1 MEADWSSLNAAAS
14 GLVYVAVWQLFLG
27 TSRHTTLTNPSN
39 HLHPVGYIYQPP
51 TGPSGSTTAS
61 GPLTSDPWWGVVA
74 AWSFVVTQWF
84 KVPPAVSIVMGG
96 VAGLAWFGVVGES
109 GVMRG

>member
-1 MEADWSSLNAAAS
+1 MLRCGNCSS
-14 GLVYVAVWQLFLG
+14 VG
-27 TSRHTTLTNPSN
+27 TRKDSLHTRLLTLYS
-39 HLHPVGYIYQPP
+39 VGYIYQPP
-51 TGPSGSTTAS
+51 TGPSAGPTTAS

-84 KVPPAVSIVMGG
+84 KVPPAVSIVLGG

-109 GVMRG
+109 GVMRE

>member
-1 MEADWSSLNAAAS
+1 MLRHRDSSTLRS
-14 GLVYVAVWQLFLG
+14 GNSFSVRIDIQFLWA
-27 TSRHTTLTNPSN
+27 HLTIIS
-39 HLHPVGYIYQPP
+39 VGYIYQPP
-51 TGPSGSTTAS
+51 TGPSGTTTAS

-84 KVPPAVSIVMGG
+84 KVPPALSIVMGG

>member
-1 MEADWSSLNAAAS
+1 
-14 GLVYVAVWQLFLG
+14 VAVWQLFLG
-27 TSRHTTLTNPSN
+27 TYSSQSYNLSNPS
-39 HLHPVGYIYQPP
+39 LVGYIYQPA
-51 TGPSGSTTAS
+51 TGPTTGPTTAS

-84 KVPPAVSIVMGG
+84 RVPPAVTIVMGG
-96 VAGLAWFGVVGES
+96 VAGLVWFGVVGES